1 MPCYMYI
8 NGMKQEM
15 DEDLFDQMAETLHQS
30 DNIHNPPTATSTRW
44 KPPEAILSTS
54 RSRYKP
60 DGTYD
65 KKPLD
70 LNYFSKYYQRS
81 YQLLSPVPTA
91 DEPSRANPIYQST
104 VKPTDVLTADV
115 IDEMLNSNL
124 LNNKWCCWERFI
136 RNLFVFV
143 WHIFSTLDV
152 LEHSIETLHAY
163 KKDTQ
168 PFQGASLIFCLYVCS
183 SIPATPLF
191 SLLPSCAERPYW
203 HNQCFWCSVL
213 LVSIVLPYNH
223 TGSFQSTQ
231 SYNFQYQTHQRY
243 QTLKFCCLS
252 FLS

>member
-15 DEDLFDQMAETLHQS
+15 DEDLFDHMAEALHQS
-30 DNIHNPPTATSTRW
+30 DNIHNIHTMETARGDFNDF
-44 KPPEAILSTS
+44 K
-54 RSRYKP
+54 R
-60 DGTYD
+60 
-65 KKPLD
+65 
-70 LNYFSKYYQRS
+70 NYQP
-81 YQLLSPVPTA
+81 LSPVPTA
-91 DEPSRANPIYQST
+91 GEQSRANPIYQST
-104 VKPTDVLTADV
+104 VKPTDVSTADV
-115 IDEMLNSNL
+115 IDELLNSNL

-136 RNLFVFV
+136 RYLFLFV
-143 WHIFSTLDV
+143 WHNFWTLDV
-152 LEHSIETLHAY
+152 LEYNIATLHAY

-191 SLLPSCAERPYW
+191 SLLPSYAERPYW

-213 LVSIVLPYNH
+213 LVSIVLPYNY

-243 QTLKFCCLS
+243 QTLKSCCLS